1 MAYYFDCKINANISK
16 STINIRILVHIVVL
30 IKQQAKI
37 ITVYENKRIKRAMES
52 QRRHRPADI

>member
-37 ITVYENKRIKRAMES
+37 IIVYENKRIKRAMES
-52 QRRHRPADI
+52 